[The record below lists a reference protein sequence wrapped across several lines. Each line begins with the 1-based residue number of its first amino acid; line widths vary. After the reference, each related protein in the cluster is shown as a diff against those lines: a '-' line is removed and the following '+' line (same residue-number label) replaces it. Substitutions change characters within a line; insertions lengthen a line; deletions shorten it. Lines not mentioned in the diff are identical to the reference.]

1 MVSAVTHVGDGH
13 GRGDLVTPGK
23 AWRALRSV
31 LPVATAGAI
40 FVCDL
45 NMPPGIATGVLYV
58 IPVICSPC
66 QPWTR
71 RPLLA
76 GGAAPIPTHLRLAL
90 PEPRGSFAAVA
101 IKRGVPN

>member
-58 IPVICSPC
+58 IPVICSLW
-66 QPWTR
+66 QPWTGA
-71 RPLLA
+71 PFLA
-76 GGAAPIPTHLRLAL
+76 GGAASILTILGFVLTRSEEHTSAL
-90 PEPRGSFAAVA
+90 QPLMR
-101 IKRGVPN
+101 